1 MSLPIF
7 TIQSFSQ
14 TALQPAGAVFAQRV
28 ESVSMARNFL
38 AGITGVVGGRNTI
51 MEKKMNDL
59 TKGLMEEL
67 QLQVQNK
74 YPNAVAL
81 VDVKLH
87 FSDIGKDDSNMFLA
101 GQASA
106 TALIKRNKQNTSQPL
121 ASAPIPSS
129 QPLASAPIPS
139 SQPFA
144 APAAAPAA
152 LQLSSQPAAPAA
164 QFPPPNLS
172 NAKIRPYQ
180 PLTGGKYKTKLG
192 KSRKNRNT

>member
-1 MSLPIF
+1 M
-7 TIQSFSQ
+7 
-14 TALQPAGAVFAQRV
+14 
-28 ESVSMARNFL
+28 
-38 AGITGVVGGRNTI
+38 
-51 MEKKMNDL
+51 
-59 TKGLMEEL
+59 
-67 QLQVQNK
+67 QLQVKTN

-87 FSDIGKDDSNMFLA
+87 FSNIGKDDSSIFLA

-106 TALIKRNKQNTSQPL
+106 TALIKRNKLNTSQPL
-121 ASAPIPSS
+121 ASAP
-129 QPLASAPIPS
+129 LSAPMPS

-144 APAAAPAA
+144 APVAAAPVAAAPAA

-164 QFPPPNLS
+164 QFPLPNLS
-172 NAKIRPYQ
+172 NAKILPYQ

>member
-129 QPLASAPIPS
+129 QP
-139 SQPFA
+139 FA

>member
-121 ASAPIPSS
+121 ASAP
-129 QPLASAPIPS
+129 LSAPLSAPMPS